1 MASFEDFPS
10 IFCLTADFLP
20 RGGLNPC
27 KIITSELVGGFQL
40 VTSQFAVVFDS
51 PSNDDMKPAITV
63 QIS

>member
-20 RGGLNPC
+20 RGGG